1 MLGATL
7 VAMESPLRSARV
19 KRGLTLRQA
28 CALVEL
34 DFSQLSRIERDG
46 RTSRETATRLAEFF
60 GITEE
65 QVLYP
70 ERFTDGPSQ
79 EAA

>member
-1 MLGATL
+1 MD
-7 VAMESPLRSARV
+7 SPLRSARV

-34 DFSQLSRIERDG
+34 DYSQLSRIERDG

-70 ERFTDGPSQ
+70 DRFVGRRPSQ
-79 EAA
+79 KAA

>member
-1 MLGATL
+1 
-7 VAMESPLRSARV
+7 MESPLRSARV

-34 DFSQLSRIERDG
+34 DTSQLSRIEREG
-46 RTSRETATRLAEFF
+46 KTTRETAARLAEFF

-70 ERFTDGPSQ
+70 DRFVGRRPRKK
-79 EAA
+79 AA

>member
-1 MLGATL
+1 
-7 VAMESPLRSARV
+7 MESPLRSARV

-46 RTSRETATRLAEFF
+46 RTSRETATKLAEFF
-60 GITEE
+60 GLTEE

-70 ERFTDGPSQ
+70 DRFAGRGPSQ
-79 EAA
+79 QAA

>member
-60 GITEE
+60 GITE
-65 QVLYP
+65 
-70 ERFTDGPSQ
+70 
-79 EAA
+79 